1 MLGTQKSLKNIKK
14 YLEGKAGS
22 SMLSMKVLRYVL
34 AVGFVLAKTVFS
46 GAAIEWTAI
55 DAFIDGH
62 LLGMFALTLALFA
75 LILAISWTLSCRIVR
90 KKEA

>member
-34 AVGFVLAKTVFS
+34 AVGFVLAP
-46 GAAIEWTAI
+46 W
-55 DAFIDGH
+55 
-62 LLGMFALTLALFA
+62 LGG
-75 LILAISWTLSCRIVR
+75 
-90 KKEA
+90 EAYADTGIIIRFGDSE

>member
-34 AVGFVLAKTVFS
+34 AVGFVLAPWL
-46 GAAIEWTAI
+46 GARRMRILLWAI
-55 DAFIDGH
+55 
-62 LLGMFALTLALFA
+62 L
-75 LILAISWTLSCRIVR
+75 C
-90 KKEA
+90 